1 MNLLTIRQIMRK
13 NSFLN
18 IAAALWMGVVAAV
31 GLSAC
36 SSEDNLSINPQP
48 AQNEVHTY
56 HVCIPASF
64 GDDAQTRAVT
74 PGTDAVSGKPN
85 LIGQFMKSENV
96 VVHNMTTGEDAYS
109 DSWTYLH
116 PDADNATTANLTGD
130 LSFNSSIA
138 EGQTLRLIY
147 NSSDKYFTYSV
158 WNADPAQIVSEP
170 GTLAGLSNYDFAVA
184 DVTISS
190 VSGSGPYT
198 LTTSPANFENLQSM
212 FKFTFTGLP
221 TGVGVQMLSVSS
233 ENLYISTSHSP
244 VNGYEQYYTPVYISL
259 DDAARAANGAG
270 VVYAAIRFRE
280 TSEDNITFTVTGTD
294 GNTYGATKHTTGF
307 SNGKYYTPTIA
318 LRSYPQNLADVT
330 IADIG
335 CVIASDGKIYE
346 NTTSVPGGSTARAMI
361 AYVGDAKA
369 GGTGAATCAHGL
381 AIALDEASTTQYYWH
396 ESAGL
401 VSTWAASNTVT
412 GISQSTTTGW
422 RLPTVDDFKY
432 MIQGCGGDTYS
443 ADLPAYPHM
452 TAINCGTLDT
462 KVYNLT
468 GNHLQFCWT
477 SNESETSCGY
487 YYNFDTGK
495 LCSQGDGGS
504 TCYVR
509 AVLAF

>member
-1 MNLLTIRQIMRK
+1 
-13 NSFLN
+13 
-18 IAAALWMGVVAAV
+18 MGVVAAV

-36 SSEDNLSINPQP
+36 SSEDNFDNNQQP
-48 AQNEVHTY
+48 AQSEVYTY
-56 HVCIPASF
+56 SVCIPASF
-64 GDDAQTRAVT
+64 GDAQTRAVVT
-74 PGTDAVSGKPN
+74 GTDPISSKEN
-85 LIGQFMKSENV
+85 LIGQFMKTENIMV
-96 VVHNMTTGEDAYS
+96 YNVNLNKKAENMGLM
-109 DSWTYLH
+109 YLH
-116 PDADNATTANLTGD
+116 PDADDATTANLIGN
-130 LSFNSSIA
+130 LLFEGIVA
-138 EGQTLRLIY
+138 EGQTLKLFY
-147 NSSDKYFTYSV
+147 NASGEEINYYVYPSLYQS
-158 WNADPAQIVSEP
+158 

-184 DVTISS
+184 EVTISGI
-190 VSGSGPYT
+190 SGSGPYT
-198 LTTSPANFENLQSM
+198 LTTSAANFVNLQSM

-221 TGVGVQMLSVSS
+221 TGVGVQKLAVSS
-233 ENLYISTSHSP
+233 ANRKIVTRYYPISGSEFTTVP
-244 VNGYEQYYTPVYISL
+244 IEIIL
-259 DDAARAANGAG
+259 DDAARTANGAG
-270 VVYAAIRFRE
+270 VVYASIRFL
-280 TSEDNITFTVTGTD
+280 SGEDDITFTVTGTD
-294 GNTYGATKHTTGF
+294 GNTYTATKHTTGF

-318 LRSYPQNLADVT
+318 LVQQARSYPQNLADVT

-443 ADLPAYPHM
+443 ADLPAYPLM

-477 SNESETSCGY
+477 SNESDASCGY
-487 YYNFDTGK
+487 YYNFNTGNF
-495 LCSQGDGGS
+495 CSQGDGGS